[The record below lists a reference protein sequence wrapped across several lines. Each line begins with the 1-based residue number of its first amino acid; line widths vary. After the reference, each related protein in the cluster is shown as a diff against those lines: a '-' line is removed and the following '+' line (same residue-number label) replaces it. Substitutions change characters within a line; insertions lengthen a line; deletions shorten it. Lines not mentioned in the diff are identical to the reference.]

1 MIKDPKMSSIVL
13 DPHIKRNIKMK
24 TVSDALTKAKASPI
38 TLNLMSEWTQTGLN
52 LPIIT
57 KSIAILA

>member
-1 MIKDPKMSSIVL
+1 MSSIVL

-38 TLNLMSEWTQTGLN
+38 TLNLMSEWTRTGLN